1 MRDGGNRMINI
12 KYDLNKLVS
21 TVIIGTLIIFSIT
34 LLIRIDN
41 PIYRYY
47 VPGIQFNE
55 KVVIN
60 DVKTFKQQERT
71 KELKSKIEESKK
83 NYAYKLKDSKIL
95 DDMNR
100 LNTTNVYAYKNFV
113 YESGFINE
121 TIKNMSTEDFLK
133 YYGKMNN
140 QDKVFAVITAISRGE
155 KDKISEDKI
164 EFANSIISKEISK
177 SKSVIKDSENEI
189 KQMDQ
194 SILDYQIKPKM
205 DSVKI
210 FGFISSLSLIVLI
223 IGFIFLVIDDSIF

>member
-1 MRDGGNRMINI
+1 MINI

-21 TVIIGTLIIFSIT
+21 TVIIGSLIIFTIT
-34 LLIRIDN
+34 LLIRIVN

-47 VPGIQFNE
+47 FPGIQFNE

-60 DVKTFKQQERT
+60 DVKTSKQRERT

-83 NYAYKLKDSKIL
+83 TYTNKLKELKIL
-95 DDMNR
+95 DDNNA
-100 LNTTNVYAYKNFV
+100 LDTTNVYAYKRFV

-121 TIKNMSTEDFLK
+121 TIKNMSTEDLLK
-133 YYGKMNN
+133 YYGEMNN
-140 QDKVFAVITAISRGE
+140 KDKVFAVITAISRGD

-164 EFANSIISKEISK
+164 KFANSTISKEISK

-189 KQMDQ
+189 KQMEQ

-205 DSVKI
+205 GSVKI
-210 FGFISSLSLIVLI
+210 FGFISSLSLIFLI
-223 IGFIFLVIDDSIF
+223 IGLIFLVIDDSIF

>member
-1 MRDGGNRMINI
+1 MINI

-21 TVIIGTLIIFSIT
+21 TVIIGSLIIFTIT
-34 LLIRIDN
+34 LLIRIVC

-55 KVVIN
+55 NVVIN
-60 DVKTFKQQERT
+60 DVKTFQQRERT
-71 KELKSKIEESKK
+71 KELKSKIKESKRTYT
-83 NYAYKLKDSKIL
+83 NKLKELGIL
-95 DDMNR
+95 DNMNR

-121 TIKNMSTEDFLK
+121 TLKNMSTEDLLNF
-133 YYGKMNN
+133 YSKMNN
-140 QDKVFAVITAISRGE
+140 QDKVFVVITAISRGD

-177 SKSVIKDSENEI
+177 SKSAIKESENEI

-194 SILDYQIKPKM
+194 STLDYQIKPKM
-205 DSVKI
+205 GSVKI
-210 FGFISSLSLIVLI
+210 FGFISLISLIVLI
-223 IGFIFLVIDDSIF
+223 IGLIFLVIDDSIF

>member
-21 TVIIGTLIIFSIT
+21 TVIIGSLIIFSIT

>member
-1 MRDGGNRMINI
+1 MINI
-12 KYDLNKLVS
+12 KYDLNKLV
-21 TVIIGTLIIFSIT
+21 TKVIIGTLIIFTIT
-34 LLIRIDN
+34 LLIRIVN

-47 VPGIQFNE
+47 FPGIQFNE

-71 KELKSKIEESKK
+71 KELKSKIDESKK

-95 DDMNR
+95 DDRNT
-100 LNTTNVYAYKNFV
+100 LDTTNVYAYKRFV

-121 TIKNMSTEDFLK
+121 TLKNMSTEDLLK
-133 YYGKMNN
+133 YYGEMNN
-140 QDKVFAVITAISRGE
+140 QDKVFAVITAISRGD

-189 KQMDQ
+189 KQMEQ

-205 DSVKI
+205 GSVKI
-210 FGFISSLSLIVLI
+210 FGFISSLSLIVLT
-223 IGFIFLVIDDSIF
+223 IGLIFLVIDDSIF

>member
-1 MRDGGNRMINI
+1 MINI

-21 TVIIGTLIIFSIT
+21 TVIIGSLIIFTIT
-34 LLIRIDN
+34 LLIRIVC

-55 KVVIN
+55 NVVIN
-60 DVKTFKQQERT
+60 DVKTFQQRERT
-71 KELKSKIEESKK
+71 KELKSKIKESKRTYT
-83 NYAYKLKDSKIL
+83 NKLKELGIL
-95 DDMNR
+95 DNTNR

-121 TIKNMSTEDFLK
+121 TLKNMSTEDLLNF
-133 YYGKMNN
+133 YSKMNN
-140 QDKVFAVITAISRGE
+140 QDKVFVVITAISRGD

-177 SKSVIKDSENEI
+177 SKSAIKESENEI

-194 SILDYQIKPKM
+194 STLDYQIKPKM
-205 DSVKI
+205 GSVKI
-210 FGFISSLSLIVLI
+210 FGFISLISLIVLI
-223 IGFIFLVIDDSIF
+223 IGLIFLVIDDSIF

>member
-1 MRDGGNRMINI
+1 MINI

-21 TVIIGTLIIFSIT
+21 TVIIGSLIIFTIT
-34 LLIRIDN
+34 LLIRIVN

-47 VPGIQFNE
+47 FPGIQFNE

-60 DVKTFKQQERT
+60 DVKTSKQRERT
-71 KELKSKIEESKK
+71 KELKSKIEESKR
-83 NYAYKLKDSKIL
+83 AYTNKLKELEIL
-95 DDMNR
+95 DDNNM
-100 LNTTNVYAYKNFV
+100 LDTTNVYAYKKFV

-121 TIKNMSTEDFLK
+121 TLKNMSKEDLLK
-133 YYGKMNN
+133 YYGEMNN
-140 QDKVFAVITAISRGE
+140 QDKVFAVITAISRGD
-155 KDKISEDKI
+155 KDKISEEKN

-177 SKSVIKDSENEI
+177 SKSVINDSENEI

-205 DSVKI
+205 GSVKI

-223 IGFIFLVIDDSIF
+223 IGLIFLVIDDSIV

>member
-1 MRDGGNRMINI
+1 MINI

-21 TVIIGTLIIFSIT
+21 TVIIGSLIIFTIT
-34 LLIRIDN
+34 LLIRIVN

-47 VPGIQFNE
+47 FPGIQFNE

-71 KELKSKIEESKK
+71 KELKSKKDESKK

-95 DDMNR
+95 DDRNT
-100 LNTTNVYAYKNFV
+100 LDTTNVYAYKRFV

-121 TIKNMSTEDFLK
+121 TLKNMSTEDLLK
-133 YYGKMNN
+133 YYGEMNN
-140 QDKVFAVITAISRGE
+140 QDKVFAVITAISRGD

-177 SKSVIKDSENEI
+177 SKSVINDSENEI
-189 KQMDQ
+189 KQMEQ

-205 DSVKI
+205 GSVKI
-210 FGFISSLSLIVLI
+210 FGFISSLSLIVLT
-223 IGFIFLVIDDSIF
+223 IGLMFLVIDDSIF

>member
-1 MRDGGNRMINI
+1 MINI

-21 TVIIGTLIIFSIT
+21 TVIIGSLIIFSIT

>member
-1 MRDGGNRMINI
+1 MINI
-12 KYDLNKLVS
+12 KYDLNKLV
-21 TVIIGTLIIFSIT
+21 TKVIVGSLIIFTIT

-47 VPGIQFNE
+47 FPGIQFYEN
-55 KVVIN
+55 VVIN
-60 DVKTFKQQERT
+60 DLKTFQQRERT
-71 KELKSKIEESKK
+71 KELKSKIEESKRTYT
-83 NYAYKLKDSKIL
+83 NKLKELEIL
-95 DDMNR
+95 DDNNT
-100 LNTTNVYAYKNFV
+100 LDTTNVYAYKNFV
-113 YESGFINE
+113 YESGFVNE

>member
-1 MRDGGNRMINI
+1 MINI

-21 TVIIGTLIIFSIT
+21 TVIIGSLIIFLIT
-34 LLIRIDN
+34 LLIRLDN

-47 VPGIQFNE
+47 FPGIQFNE
-55 KVVIN
+55 KIVIN
-60 DVKTFKQQERT
+60 DVKTSKQRERT
-71 KELKSKIEESKK
+71 KELKSKIEESKRTYT
-83 NYAYKLKDSKIL
+83 NKLKELKIL
-95 DDMNR
+95 DDRNT
-100 LNTTNVYAYKNFV
+100 LDTTNVYAYKKFV

-121 TIKNMSTEDFLK
+121 TIKNMSTEDLLK
-133 YYGKMNN
+133 YYGEMNN

-189 KQMDQ
+189 KQMEQ

-205 DSVKI
+205 GSVKI
-210 FGFISSLSLIVLI
+210 FGFISSLSLIVLT
-223 IGFIFLVIDDSIF
+223 IGLIFLVIDDSIF

>member
-1 MRDGGNRMINI
+1 MINI

-21 TVIIGTLIIFSIT
+21 TVIIGSLIIFSIT

-71 KELKSKIEESKK
+71 KELKSKIEESKRTYT
-83 NYAYKLKDSKIL
+83 NKLKELEIL
-95 DDMNR
+95 DDNNT
-100 LNTTNVYAYKNFV
+100 LDTTNVYAYKKFV

-121 TIKNMSTEDFLK
+121 TIKNMSTEDLLK
-133 YYGKMNN
+133 YYGEMNN

>member
-12 KYDLNKLVS
+12 KYDLNKLV
-21 TVIIGTLIIFSIT
+21 TKVIIGTLIIFTIT
-34 LLIRIDN
+34 LLIRIVN

-47 VPGIQFNE
+47 FPGIQFNE

-71 KELKSKIEESKK
+71 KELKSKIDESKK

-95 DDMNR
+95 DDRNT
-100 LNTTNVYAYKNFV
+100 LDTTNVYAYKRFV

-121 TIKNMSTEDFLK
+121 TLKNMSTEDLLK
-133 YYGKMNN
+133 YYGEMNN
-140 QDKVFAVITAISRGE
+140 QDKVFAVITAISRGD

-177 SKSVIKDSENEI
+177 SKSVINDSENEI
-189 KQMDQ
+189 KQMEQ

-205 DSVKI
+205 GSVKI
-210 FGFISSLSLIVLI
+210 FGFISSLSLIVLT
-223 IGFIFLVIDDSIF
+223 IGLIFLVIDDSIF

>member
-1 MRDGGNRMINI
+1 
-12 KYDLNKLVS
+12 
-21 TVIIGTLIIFSIT
+21 
-34 LLIRIDN
+34 
-41 PIYRYY
+41 
-47 VPGIQFNE
+47 
-55 KVVIN
+55 
-60 DVKTFKQQERT
+60 
-71 KELKSKIEESKK
+71 
-83 NYAYKLKDSKIL
+83 
-95 DDMNR
+95 MNR

>member
-1 MRDGGNRMINI
+1 MINI

-210 FGFISSLSLIVLI
+210 FGFISSLSLIVLT
-223 IGFIFLVIDDSIF
+223 IGLIFLVIDDSIF

>member
-1 MRDGGNRMINI
+1 MINI
-12 KYDLNKLVS
+12 KYDLNKLV
-21 TVIIGTLIIFSIT
+21 TKVIIGTLIIFTIT
-34 LLIRIDN
+34 LLIRIVN

-47 VPGIQFNE
+47 FPGIQFNE

-71 KELKSKIEESKK
+71 KELKSKIDESKK

-95 DDMNR
+95 DDRNT
-100 LNTTNVYAYKNFV
+100 LDTTNVYAYKRFV

-121 TIKNMSTEDFLK
+121 TLKNMSTEDLLK
-133 YYGKMNN
+133 YYGEMNN
-140 QDKVFAVITAISRGE
+140 QDKVFAVITAISRGD

-177 SKSVIKDSENEI
+177 SKSVINDSENEI
-189 KQMDQ
+189 KQMEQ

-205 DSVKI
+205 GSVKI
-210 FGFISSLSLIVLI
+210 FGFISSLSLIVLT
-223 IGFIFLVIDDSIF
+223 IGLIFLVIDDSIF